1 MRQWIMWGMLL
12 LCVAHSRAQA
22 FDEWFEQNKTRKKYQ
37 NQQIA
42 ELQAYLG
49 ALEKGY
55 VIVES
60 GLSAIRSIK
69 SGEFDLH
76 NSFYTSLRTVS
87 PAVSGMAEVTEAA
100 TLQVATVERFSSAL
114 ARYRASPGLRSDEL
128 AHLVAL
134 YGGIIKEGLADVI
147 MLGEVLTDNTLE
159 MSDDERM
166 LNVLAVDSRA
176 RRRYRATVE
185 VTGAADA
192 VIAQRTARSSDAGVV
207 SQLYGLP

>member
-1 MRQWIMWGMLL
+1 MLL
-12 LCVAHSRAQA
+12 VLAVQTKGQT

-37 NQQIA
+37 KEQIG
-42 ELQAYLG
+42 ELQIYML

-55 VIVES
+55 AVVES
-60 GLSAIRSIK
+60 GLTTIREIK

-87 PAVSGMAEVTEAA
+87 PVVSGMAEVADVVA
-100 TLQVATVERFSSAL
+100 LQAATVERFSSAL
-114 ARYRASPGLRSDEL
+114 ARYRASPGLRSAEL

-134 YGGIIKEGLADVI
+134 YGEIVREGLADVTL
-147 MLGEVLTDNTLE
+147 LGQVLADNTLE

-166 LNVLAVDSRA
+166 LKILAVDQRA
-176 RRRYRATVE
+176 RKRYAATVE
-185 VTGAADA
+185 VTDAADA
-192 VIAQRTARSSDAGVV
+192 MVFQRKLQSSDAGVV